1 MPLDKSI
8 KKVMVIGS
16 GPIIIGQAA
25 EFDYAGTQA
34 CRVLREDGI
43 EIVLANSNPATIMT
57 DKNIADRIYIEPL
70 TLTTI
75 KRIIE
80 KERPD
85 SILSGLG
92 GQTGLTLC
100 MQLARAGFLKKM
112 NVRLLGSSPETIDKA
127 EDRKLFKETMQG
139 IGQPVIPSV
148 VANDVGTAVKFANEI
163 GYPLIVRPAFTLGGS
178 GGGIA
183 ADEASLREIA
193 ANGIALSP
201 IRQILV
207 EQSVAGWKEIEFEV
221 MRDRAGNVI
230 TVCSM
235 ENFDP
240 VGVHTGDSIVIAP
253 AVTLADKEYQMLRTA
268 SLDIIKALG
277 VEGGCN
283 VQLALH
289 PDSFDYAVIE
299 VNPRV
304 SRSSA
309 LASKATGYPIAK
321 VSTKIALGY
330 TLDEIT
336 NAVTGTTFAAFE
348 PALDYVAVKFPKWP
362 FDKFV
367 YAHKEL
373 GTQMKATGEVMAIAD
388 TFEEALLKAVRGAEI
403 GLSSLNLPRLAVK
416 SNEEIRK
423 MLDTVTDERLFV
435 LYEAI
440 KRGVSVDELY
450 QITKVDRWFLYG
462 LVNIYKGMFDDN
474 CPSSNSKNKPVDDK
488 SQSVSINDNPTTSI
502 SINDNS
508 RSSTPTSSGGKL
520 IYKMVDTCGG
530 EFEAKTPYFYSIR
543 NGSENEALPFIDKS
557 AKPRIVVLGSGPI
570 RIGQGIEFDY
580 ACVHCVWTLKK
591 LGYEVIVINNNPET
605 VSTDFDTAD
614 RLYFEPLCIDDVM
627 SVINIEKPVGVI
639 VAFGGGTA
647 IKLTKKLHERGVN
660 IIGTSADSI
669 DICEDRKRFD
679 ELLETLQIKRPK
691 GYGVMTEAEAIDAA
705 EKLGYPVLMRPSYVL
720 GGQNM
725 IIAFSADDIREY
737 MEIILRSKQ
746 ENPVLID
753 KYLSGREIEVD
764 AICDGTDML
773 IPGIMEHIERT
784 GIHSGDSIAVY
795 PALNI
800 DDELAEDIY
809 QVTKKLCMALNVK
822 GLVNIQYILY
832 DNDIYVIEV
841 NPRASRTVPYISKV
855 TGVPM
860 CELATGVS
868 VGKTLSE
875 LGYKS
880 GFAKI
885 PPYVAVKVPVFSF
898 EKLTGVDTHLGP
910 EMKSTGEVLG
920 LGKNMQE
927 ALYKGLI
934 AAGYK
939 MKKKGGVL
947 ITVRDGDKGEIAGV
961 AEKLDKRGFSLHATR
976 GTARFL
982 QSKGFRVNAV
992 DKISANTESN
1002 TAALLESGKISYII
1016 STSEKGRD
1024 PAFDDVKIRRKAC
1037 TLGVP
1042 CLTSIDTANA
1052 LADSLLS
1059 DYSEINTELVD
1070 INKLRDKP
1078 MKLSFA
1084 KMHGCGNDYIYI
1096 NALETDINSPESLA
1110 GLLSNRHTGIGS
1122 EGVVLILPSGN
1133 KEEADARM
1141 RVFNIDGSESGMG
1154 GNAIRC
1160 VGKYLYDNGIVNK
1173 RHIKIETPSGIKN
1186 LYLSTRDGEVST
1198 VKVDMGPAELRPE
1211 KIPVKLPGENII
1223 ARKVTIGGTEYEIT
1237 CVSMGNPHAVV
1248 FCDDVSVLELA
1259 EIGPLFENNELFPER
1274 INTEFVEIMDRN
1286 HLRLRVWERGSGETQ
1301 ACGTG
1306 ACAATVAAVLNG
1318 HCDKNADIKVHLPGG
1333 ELIIKYTDETVYKTG
1348 ACIKVFEGTVEI

>member
-1 MPLDKSI
+1 
-8 KKVMVIGS
+8 
-16 GPIIIGQAA
+16 
-25 EFDYAGTQA
+25 
-34 CRVLREDGI
+34 
-43 EIVLANSNPATIMT
+43 MT

-70 TLTTI
+70 TLTTV
-75 KRIIE
+75 KRRIE

-100 MQLARAGFLKKM
+100 MQLARDGFLEKM

-127 EDRKLFKETMQG
+127 EDRLIFKETMQS
-139 IGQPVIPSV
+139 IGQPVIPSAI
-148 VANDVGTAVKFANEI
+148 ANDLETAVKYAGEI

-183 ADEASLREIA
+183 ANETQFREIA
-193 ANGIALSP
+193 ANGLSLSP
-201 IRQILV
+201 INQILV
-207 EQSVAGWKEIEFEV
+207 EKSVAGWKEIEFEV

-240 VGVHTGDSIVIAP
+240 VGIHTGDSIVIAP

-268 SLDIIKALG
+268 ALDIIKALG

-283 VQLALH
+283 VQFALH
-289 PDSFDYAVIE
+289 PHSFDYAVIE

-321 VSTKIALGY
+321 VATKIAIGY

-348 PALDYVAVKFPKWP
+348 PTLDYVAVKFPKWP

-367 YAHKEL
+367 YAQKEL

-388 TFEEALLKAVRGAEI
+388 TFEEALLKAVRGAEL
-403 GLSSLNLPRLAVK
+403 GLSSLELPRLAAK
-416 SNEEIRK
+416 TDNEIRTLLK
-423 MLDTVTDERLFV
+423 TVTDERLFV

-440 KRGVSVDELY
+440 KRGVTVDELY
-450 QITKVDRWFLYG
+450 ETTKVDRWFLHG
-462 LVNIYKGMFDDN
+462 LVRIAKDGVQ
-474 CPSSNSKNKPVDDK
+474 KKP
-488 SQSVSINDNPTTSI
+488 
-502 SINDNS
+502 
-508 RSSTPTSSGGKL
+508 L

-530 EFEAKTPYFYSIR
+530 EFEAKTPYFYSIQ
-543 NGSENEALPFIDKS
+543 NGSENEALPFIQRS
-557 AKPRIVVLGSGPI
+557 TKPRIVVLGSGPI

-580 ACVHCVWTLKK
+580 ACVHCVWTLRK

-627 SVINIEKPVGVI
+627 SIIEIEKPVGVI

-660 IIGTSADSI
+660 IIGTSAESI
-669 DICEDRKRFD
+669 DICEDRERFD
-679 ELLETLQIKRPK
+679 DLLERLQIKRPK
-691 GYGVMTEAEAIDAA
+691 GFGVMTEAQALEAA
-705 EKLGYPVLMRPSYVL
+705 EKLGFPVLMRPSYVL

-725 IIAFSADDIREY
+725 IIAFSPEDIKEY

-784 GIHSGDSIAVY
+784 GVHSGDSIAVY

-800 DDELAEDIY
+800 DDALAENIY
-809 QVTKKLCMALNVK
+809 EITKKLCMALNVR
-822 GLVNIQYILY
+822 GLVNIQYVY
-832 DNDIYVIEV
+832 YENEIYVIEV

-860 CELATGVS
+860 CELATKVS
-868 VGKTLSE
+868 LSGAENLAQGKSMTLADLEYS
-875 LGYKS
+875 S
-880 GFAKI
+880 GIAKI
-885 PPYVAVKVPVFSF
+885 PPYIAVKVPVFSF
-898 EKLTGVDTHLGP
+898 EKLAGVDTHLGP

-920 LGKNMQE
+920 LGKNLQE
-927 ALYKGLI
+927 ALYKGLV

-947 ITVRDGDKGEIAGV
+947 ITVRDGDKAEIATV
-961 AEKLDKRGFSLHATR
+961 AEKLVKCGFSLHATR

-982 QSKGFRVNAV
+982 AGKGLSVQPT
-992 DKISANTESN
+992 DKICDNPNDNTEK
-1002 TAALLESGKISYII
+1002 LLASGKISYII

-1024 PAFDDVKIRRKAC
+1024 PALDDVKLRRKAC
-1037 TLGVP
+1037 SLGVP

-1070 INKLRDKP
+1070 INNLRTDRVKLP
-1078 MKLSFA
+1078 FT
-1084 KMHGCGNDYIYI
+1084 KMHGCSNDYICI
-1096 NALETDINSPESLA
+1096 NCFNLLINSPESLSV
-1110 GLLSNRHTGIGS
+1110 LLSDRHTGIGG
-1122 EGVVLILPSGN
+1122 EGIFLILRSN
-1133 KEEADARM
+1133 IADAKIRI
-1141 RVFNIDGSESGMG
+1141 FNLDGSEDSIG

-1160 VGKYLYDNGIVNK
+1160 VAKYLFDNGIVNK
-1173 RHIKIETPSGIKN
+1173 RQMKIETLSGVRNIQ
-1186 LYLSTRDGEVST
+1186 LTTRNGEVSSVT
-1198 VKVDMGPAELRPE
+1198 VEMGRAELHPE
-1211 KIPVKLPGENII
+1211 KIPVKLKGENVI
-1223 ARKVTIGGTEYEIT
+1223 ARPVKIGGKKYAIT
-1237 CVSMGNPHAVV
+1237 CVSMSNPHAVV
-1248 FCDDVSVLELA
+1248 FSERIDTLDLHT
-1259 EIGPLFENNELFPER
+1259 IGPLFENDPLFPDR
-1274 INTEFVEIMDRN
+1274 VNAEFVEVMGRN
-1286 HLRLRVWERGSGETQ
+1286 HLKMRIWERGCGETQ

-1306 ACAATVAAVLNG
+1306 ACAAVVAAVLNG
-1318 HCDKNADIKVHLPGG
+1318 HCDKGADIKVRLPGG
-1333 ELIIKYTDETVYKTG
+1333 ELVINYTDETVYMTG
-1348 ACIKVFEGTVEI
+1348 DCVKVYDGVVEI